1 MERKGIIAAGN
12 MLVDHVHQIVQWP
25 ERGWLAEITHSERST
40 GGAPLNVLLTLAKMH
55 VGLPLQAV
63 GLIGEDADG
72 DYILAMLD
80 QYHVNRQRVQR
91 TTFAPTS
98 MSQVMTDPSGQRTFF
113 HSPGANRLLDLPA
126 FDRLDGS
133 MKIFHLGYLLL
144 LDSLDMPDDEFG
156 TRSARLLAQM
166 RDQGY
171 ETSLDLVSRKG
182 DPRYQ
187 PLVLPALRH
196 LDYLVINELEAGEF
210 SGLEMRDGDDALNIA
225 HIADAAT
232 QLLAAGVRQRVV
244 IHCPE
249 GAWGEAPGEQGRWIP
264 SWLLEQKDIV
274 GSVGAGDAFCAGFL
288 YGCHESLPL
297 TESIYL
303 AHACWPPT
311 QLTARKRWP
320 SCRRLFARALNLTKI
335 AIFHYSSMNFISPNY
350 TLSIWHIRRGQHSA
364 RTLFRNE
371 IERGQ
376 GKNVRSHHH
385 RYFHYQRYLCAF
397 TRQRKTDAFSSAL

>member
-25 ERGWLAEITHSERST
+25 ERGWLAEIIHSERST

-55 VGLPLQAV
+55 AGLPLQAV
-63 GLIGEDADG
+63 GLIGEDGDG

-166 RDQGY
+166 REQGY

-196 LDYLVINELEAGEF
+196 LDYLVINELEAGDF
-210 SGLEMRDGDDALNIA
+210 SGLEMRDADDALNIA
-225 HIADAAT
+225 HIADAAA

-249 GAWGEAPGEQGRWIP
+249 GAWGETPGEAGRWVP
-264 SWLLEQKDIV
+264 SWKLEQNEII

-303 AHACWPPT
+303 AHAC
-311 QLTARKRWP
+311 
-320 SCRRLFARALNLTKI
+320 ARASLLAAN
-335 AIFHYSSMNFISPNY
+335 AIDGAKTLAELQLFIKEN
-350 TLSIWHIRRGQHSA
+350 T
-364 RTLFRNE
+364 
-371 IERGQ
+371 
-376 GKNVRSHHH
+376 
-385 RYFHYQRYLCAF
+385 
-397 TRQRKTDAFSSAL
+397 

>member
-12 MLVDHVHQIVQWP
+12 MLVDHVHQIRQWP
-25 ERGWLAEITHSERST
+25 ERGWLVEIMHSERAT

-55 VGLPLQAV
+55 AGLPLQAV
-63 GLIGEDADG
+63 GLIGEDGDG

-171 ETSLDLVSRKG
+171 ETSLDLVSRKVTRG
-182 DPRYQ
+182 DSRITLTSKEFTLLEFFLRHQ
-187 PLVLPALRH
+187 GEVLPRSL
-196 LDYLVINELEAGEF
+196 
-210 SGLEMRDGDDALNIA
+210 IA
-225 HIADAAT
+225 SQVWD
-232 QLLAAGVRQRVV
+232 
-244 IHCPE
+244 
-249 GAWGEAPGEQGRWIP
+249 
-264 SWLLEQKDIV
+264 
-274 GSVGAGDAFCAGFL
+274 
-288 YGCHESLPL
+288 
-297 TESIYL
+297 
-303 AHACWPPT
+303 
-311 QLTARKRWP
+311 
-320 SCRRLFARALNLTKI
+320 
-335 AIFHYSSMNFISPNY
+335 MNFDSDTNAIDVAIKRLRAKIDNDFSPKLIQ
-350 TLSIWHIRRGQHSA
+350 TVRGVGYV
-364 RTLFRNE
+364 LE
-371 IERGQ
+371 
-376 GKNVRSHHH
+376 VR
-385 RYFHYQRYLCAF
+385 
-397 TRQRKTDAFSSAL
+397 DEG

>member
-25 ERGWLAEITHSERST
+25 ERGWLAEIIHSERAT

-63 GLIGEDADG
+63 GLIGEDSDG
-72 DYILAMLD
+72 DYIMAMLD

-98 MSQVMTDPSGQRTFF
+98 MSQVMTDPTGQRTFF
-113 HSPGANRLLDLPA
+113 HSPAANRLLDLPA
-126 FDRLDGS
+126 FDRLDAS

-144 LDSLDMPDDEFG
+144 LDSLDLPDDEFG

-166 RDQGY
+166 REQGY

-187 PLVLPALRH
+187 PLVLPALRYV
-196 LDYLVINELEAGEF
+196 DYLVINELEAGEF
-210 SGLEMRDGDDALNIA
+210 SGLDMRNGNDAPDID
-225 HIADAAT
+225 HIALAAS
-232 QLLAAGVRQRVV
+232 QLLAAGVKQRVV

-249 GAWGEAPGEQGRWIP
+249 GAWGEAPGEPGQWIA
-264 SWLLEQKDIV
+264 SKQLEQEEII

-288 YGCHESLPL
+288 YGCHEAWPL
-297 TESIYL
+297 TDSIQL
-303 AHACWPPT
+303 AHAC
-311 QLTARKRWP
+311 
-320 SCRRLFARALNLTKI
+320 ARANLLAAN
-335 AIFHYSSMNFISPNY
+335 AIDGAK
-350 TLSIWHIRRGQHSA
+350 TLEELK
-364 RTLFRNE
+364 TLIHDN
-371 IERGQ
+371 
-376 GKNVRSHHH
+376 
-385 RYFHYQRYLCAF
+385 A
-397 TRQRKTDAFSSAL
+397 

>member
-25 ERGWLAEITHSERST
+25 ERGWLAEIVHSERST

-55 VGLPLQAV
+55 TGLPLQAV
-63 GLIGEDADG
+63 GLVGEDNDG
-72 DYILAMLD
+72 DYIMAMLE
-80 QYHVNRQRVQR
+80 QYHVNRQHVQR

-98 MSQVMTDPSGQRTFF
+98 MSQVMTDPDGQRTFF

-126 FDRLDGS
+126 FDRLDTS

-144 LDSLDMPDDEFG
+144 LDSLDMPDDEYG

-166 RDQGY
+166 QVQGF

-182 DPRYQ
+182 DPRYR
-187 PLVLPALRH
+187 PLVNPALTY

-210 SGLEMRDGDDALNIA
+210 SGLPIRYASGEPHIENIA
-225 HIADAAT
+225 QAAA

-249 GAWGEAPGEQGRWIP
+249 GAWGQTPHEPGAWIP
-264 SWLLEQKDIV
+264 SWPLSKEEIV

-288 YGCHESLPL
+288 YGCHQRWPLVESVQ
-297 TESIYL
+297 L
-303 AHACWPPT
+303 AHAC
-311 QLTARKRWP
+311 
-320 SCRRLFARALNLTKI
+320 ARASLLAANAIDGAKTLDELKTFI
-335 AIFHYSSMNFISPNY
+335 AEKS
-350 TLSIWHIRRGQHSA
+350 
-364 RTLFRNE
+364 
-371 IERGQ
+371 
-376 GKNVRSHHH
+376 
-385 RYFHYQRYLCAF
+385 
-397 TRQRKTDAFSSAL
+397 

>member
-1 MERKGIIAAGN
+1 MMERKGIIAAGN

-25 ERGWLAEITHSERST
+25 ERGWLAEIIHSERST

-55 VGLPLQAV
+55 AGLPLQAV
-63 GLIGEDADG
+63 GLIGEDGDG

-166 RDQGY
+166 REQGY

-210 SGLEMRDGDDALNIA
+210 SGLEMRDADDALNIA
-225 HIADAAT
+225 HIADAAA

-249 GAWGEAPGEQGRWIP
+249 GAWGETPGEAGRWVP
-264 SWLLEQKDIV
+264 SWKLEQNEII

-303 AHACWPPT
+303 AHAC
-311 QLTARKRWP
+311 
-320 SCRRLFARALNLTKI
+320 ARASLLAAN
-335 AIFHYSSMNFISPNY
+335 AIDGAKTLAELQLFIKEN
-350 TLSIWHIRRGQHSA
+350 T
-364 RTLFRNE
+364 
-371 IERGQ
+371 
-376 GKNVRSHHH
+376 
-385 RYFHYQRYLCAF
+385 
-397 TRQRKTDAFSSAL
+397 

>member
-1 MERKGIIAAGN
+1 MERRGVIAAGN

-25 ERGWLAEITHSERST
+25 ERGWLAEIIHSERAT

-63 GLIGEDADG
+63 GLIGDDSDG

-113 HSPGANRLLDLPA
+113 HSPAANRLLDLQA
-126 FDRLDGS
+126 FDRLDPT

-144 LDSLDMPDDEFG
+144 LDSLDLPDDEFG
-156 TRSARLLAQM
+156 TRSARLLSQM
-166 RDQGY
+166 RDLGY

-187 PLVLPALRH
+187 PLVLPALRYV
-196 LDYLVINELEAGEF
+196 DYLVINELEAGEF
-210 SGLEMRDGDDALNIA
+210 SGLEMRDSTNTPNIL
-225 HIADAAT
+225 HIAEAAS

-249 GAWGEAPGEQGRWIP
+249 GAWGQMPGEQGQWVP
-264 SWLLEQKDIV
+264 SRQLEPDEII

-288 YGCHESLPL
+288 YGCHEAWSLPQ
-297 TESIYL
+297 SIAL
-303 AHACWPPT
+303 AHAC
-311 QLTARKRWP
+311 
-320 SCRRLFARALNLTKI
+320 ARASLLAAN
-335 AIFHYSSMNFISPNY
+335 AIDGAKTLVELESS
-350 TLSIWHIRRGQHSA
+350 L
-364 RTLFRNE
+364 
-371 IERGQ
+371 
-376 GKNVRSHHH
+376 
-385 RYFHYQRYLCAF
+385 
-397 TRQRKTDAFSSAL
+397 

>member
-1 MERKGIIAAGN
+1 MMERKGIIAAGN
-12 MLVDHVHQIVQWP
+12 MLVDHVHQIIQWP

-40 GGAPLNVLLTLAKMH
+40 GGAPLNVLLTLAKMRT
-55 VGLPLQAV
+55 GLPLQAV
-63 GLIGEDADG
+63 GLIGQDSDG
-72 DYILAMLD
+72 DYIMAMLE
-80 QYHVNRQRVQR
+80 QYHVNRQHVQR

-126 FDRLDGS
+126 FDQLDNT

-144 LDSLDMPDDEFG
+144 LDSLDMPDDVYG

-166 RDQGY
+166 RDTGF

-210 SGLEMRDGDDALNIA
+210 SGLEIRLPNGEPHIA
-225 HIADAAT
+225 HIAAAARE
-232 QLLAAGVRQRVV
+232 LLDAGVRQRVV

-249 GAWGEAPGEQGRWIP
+249 GAWGETPEQGGVWIP
-264 SWLLEQKDIV
+264 SQKLEQREII

-288 YGCHESLPL
+288 YGCHERWTLA
-297 TESIYL
+297 ESIKL
-303 AHACWPPT
+303 AHAC
-311 QLTARKRWP
+311 
-320 SCRRLFARALNLTKI
+320 ARASL
-335 AIFHYSSMNFISPNY
+335 
-350 TLSIWHIRRGQHSA
+350 
-364 RTLFRNE
+364 
-371 IERGQ
+371 
-376 GKNVRSHHH
+376 
-385 RYFHYQRYLCAF
+385 LCANAIDGA
-397 TRQRKTDAFSSAL
+397 KTLEELQTEMSD

>member
-1 MERKGIIAAGN
+1 MERRGVIAAGN

-25 ERGWLAEITHSERST
+25 ERGWLAEIVHSERAT

-63 GLIGEDADG
+63 GLIGDDSDG

-113 HSPGANRLLDLPA
+113 HSPAANRLLDLPA
-126 FDRLDGS
+126 FDRLDPT

-144 LDSLDMPDDEFG
+144 LDSLDLPDDEFG
-156 TRSARLLAQM
+156 TRSARLLSQM
-166 RDQGY
+166 RDLGY

-187 PLVLPALRH
+187 PLVLPALRYV
-196 LDYLVINELEAGEF
+196 DYLVINELEAGEF
-210 SGLEMRDGDDALNIA
+210 SGLEMRDSTNTPNIL
-225 HIADAAT
+225 HIAEAAS

-249 GAWGEAPGEQGRWIP
+249 GAWGQTPGEQGLWVP
-264 SWLLEQKDIV
+264 SRQLEPDEII

-288 YGCHESLPL
+288 YGCHEAWSLP
-297 TESIYL
+297 ESIAL
-303 AHACWPPT
+303 AHAC
-311 QLTARKRWP
+311 
-320 SCRRLFARALNLTKI
+320 ARASLLAAN
-335 AIFHYSSMNFISPNY
+335 AIDGAKTLVELESS
-350 TLSIWHIRRGQHSA
+350 L
-364 RTLFRNE
+364 
-371 IERGQ
+371 
-376 GKNVRSHHH
+376 
-385 RYFHYQRYLCAF
+385 
-397 TRQRKTDAFSSAL
+397 

>member
-1 MERKGIIAAGN
+1 MERKGVIAAGN

-25 ERGWLAEITHSERST
+25 ERGWLAEIIHSERAT

-63 GLIGEDADG
+63 GLIGEDSDG
-72 DYILAMLD
+72 DYIMAMLD

-113 HSPGANRLLDLPA
+113 HSPAANRLLDLPA
-126 FDRLDGS
+126 FDRLDSS

-166 RDQGY
+166 REQGY

-187 PLVLPALRH
+187 PLVLPALRYV
-196 LDYLVINELEAGEF
+196 DYLVINELEVGEF
-210 SGLEMRDGDDALNIA
+210 SGLEMRNGDDAPDID
-225 HIADAAT
+225 HIALAAS
-232 QLLAAGVRQRVV
+232 QLLAAGVKQRVV

-249 GAWGEAPGEQGRWIP
+249 GAWGETPGEPGKWIA
-264 SWLLEQKDIV
+264 SKQLEQDEII

-288 YGCHESLPL
+288 YGCHEAWPL
-297 TESIYL
+297 TDSIQL
-303 AHACWPPT
+303 AHAC
-311 QLTARKRWP
+311 
-320 SCRRLFARALNLTKI
+320 ARASLLAAN
-335 AIFHYSSMNFISPNY
+335 AIDGAK
-350 TLSIWHIRRGQHSA
+350 TLEELK
-364 RTLFRNE
+364 TLIHDN
-371 IERGQ
+371 
-376 GKNVRSHHH
+376 
-385 RYFHYQRYLCAF
+385 A
-397 TRQRKTDAFSSAL
+397 

>member
-1 MERKGIIAAGN
+1 MMERKGIIAAGN

-55 VGLPLQAV
+55 
-63 GLIGEDADG
+63 G

-166 RDQGY
+166 RDHGY

-210 SGLEMRDGDDALNIA
+210 SGLTMRDENDAPHIA
-225 HIADAAT
+225 HIADAAA

-249 GAWGEAPGEQGRWIP
+249 GAWGEARGEEGRWIP
-264 SWLLEQKDIV
+264 SWMLEQEEII

-303 AHACWPPT
+303 AHAC
-311 QLTARKRWP
+311 
-320 SCRRLFARALNLTKI
+320 ARASLLAAN
-335 AIFHYSSMNFISPNY
+335 AIDGAKTLAELQAFIRE
-350 TLSIWHIRRGQHSA
+350 SI
-364 RTLFRNE
+364 
-371 IERGQ
+371 
-376 GKNVRSHHH
+376 
-385 RYFHYQRYLCAF
+385 
-397 TRQRKTDAFSSAL
+397 

>member
-1 MERKGIIAAGN
+1 M
-12 MLVDHVHQIVQWP
+12 
-25 ERGWLAEITHSERST
+25 
-40 GGAPLNVLLTLAKMH
+40 
-55 VGLPLQAV
+55 
-63 GLIGEDADG
+63 
-72 DYILAMLD
+72 
-80 QYHVNRQRVQR
+80 
-91 TTFAPTS
+91 
-98 MSQVMTDPSGQRTFF
+98 
-113 HSPGANRLLDLPA
+113 DLPA

-133 MKIFHLGYLLL
+133 LKIFHLGYLLL
-144 LDSLDMPDDEFG
+144 LDSLDMPDEEFG

-210 SGLEMRDGDDALNIA
+210 SGLEIRDGHDALNMA

-249 GAWGEAPGEQGRWIP
+249 GAWGEAPGEKGQWVP
-264 SWLLEQKDIV
+264 SWKLTQDEII

-303 AHACWPPT
+303 AHAC
-311 QLTARKRWP
+311 
-320 SCRRLFARALNLTKI
+320 ARASLLAAN
-335 AIFHYSSMNFISPNY
+335 AIDGAKTLAELQAFIQEN
-350 TLSIWHIRRGQHSA
+350 GQA
-364 RTLFRNE
+364 
-371 IERGQ
+371 
-376 GKNVRSHHH
+376 
-385 RYFHYQRYLCAF
+385 
-397 TRQRKTDAFSSAL
+397 AFS

>member
-1 MERKGIIAAGN
+1 MMARKGIVAAGN

-25 ERGWLAEITHSERST
+25 ERGWLAEITHSERAT
-40 GGAPLNVLLTLAKMH
+40 GGAPLNVLLTLAKLH

-63 GLIGEDADG
+63 GLIGEDNDG
-72 DYILAMLD
+72 DYIMAMLD

-133 MKIFHLGYLLL
+133 LKIFHLGYLLL
-144 LDSLDMPDDEFG
+144 LDSLDMPDDTFG

-166 RDQGY
+166 RDQGFK
-171 ETSLDLVSRKG
+171 TSLDLVSRKG

-196 LDYLVINELEAGEF
+196 VDYLVINELEAGEF
-210 SGLEMRDGDDALNIA
+210 SGLEMRDRNDAPDIA
-225 HIADAAT
+225 HIAQAAT
-232 QLLAAGVRQRVV
+232 QLLAAGVNERLV

-249 GAWGEAPGEQGRWIP
+249 GAWGQEPGQEGHWIP
-264 SWLLEQKDIV
+264 SWRLAQQEII

-288 YGCHESLPL
+288 YGCHESLPIQQ
-297 TESIYL
+297 SILL
-303 AHACWPPT
+303 AHAC
-311 QLTARKRWP
+311 
-320 SCRRLFARALNLTKI
+320 ARASLLAAN
-335 AIFHYSSMNFISPNY
+335 AIDGAKTLAELQLFIDEN
-350 TLSIWHIRRGQHSA
+350 RENR
-364 RTLFRNE
+364 
-371 IERGQ
+371 
-376 GKNVRSHHH
+376 
-385 RYFHYQRYLCAF
+385 
-397 TRQRKTDAFSSAL
+397 

>member
-25 ERGWLAEITHSERST
+25 ERGWLAEIIHSERAT

-63 GLIGEDADG
+63 GLIGEDSDG
-72 DYILAMLD
+72 DYIMAMLD

-98 MSQVMTDPSGQRTFF
+98 MSQVMTDPTGQRTFF
-113 HSPGANRLLDLPA
+113 HSPAANRLLDLPA
-126 FDRLDGS
+126 FDRLDAS

-144 LDSLDMPDDEFG
+144 LDSLDLPDDEFG

-166 RDQGY
+166 REQGY

-187 PLVLPALRH
+187 PLVLPALRYV
-196 LDYLVINELEAGEF
+196 DYLVINELEAGEF
-210 SGLEMRDGDDALNIA
+210 SGLDMRNGDDAPDID
-225 HIADAAT
+225 HIALAAS
-232 QLLAAGVRQRVV
+232 QLLAAGVKQRVV

-249 GAWGEAPGEQGRWIP
+249 GAWGEALGEPGQWIA
-264 SWLLEQKDIV
+264 SKQLEQEEII

-288 YGCHESLPL
+288 YGCHEAWPL
-297 TESIYL
+297 TDSIQL
-303 AHACWPPT
+303 AHAC
-311 QLTARKRWP
+311 
-320 SCRRLFARALNLTKI
+320 ARASLLAAN
-335 AIFHYSSMNFISPNY
+335 AIDGAK
-350 TLSIWHIRRGQHSA
+350 TLEELK
-364 RTLFRNE
+364 TLIHDN
-371 IERGQ
+371 
-376 GKNVRSHHH
+376 
-385 RYFHYQRYLCAF
+385 A
-397 TRQRKTDAFSSAL
+397 

>member
-25 ERGWLAEITHSERST
+25 ERGWLAEIVHSERAT

-55 VGLPLQAV
+55 VSLPLQAV
-63 GLIGEDADG
+63 GLIGEDNDG
-72 DYILAMLD
+72 DYIMAMLD

-113 HSPGANRLLDLPA
+113 HSPAANRLLDLPA
-126 FDRLDGS
+126 FDRLDSS

-144 LDSLDMPDDEFG
+144 LDSLDMPDEEFG

-166 RDQGY
+166 REQGY

-187 PLVLPALRH
+187 PLVLPALRYV
-196 LDYLVINELEAGEF
+196 DYLVINELEAGEF
-210 SGLEMRDGDDALNIA
+210 SGLEMRNGDDAPDID
-225 HIADAAT
+225 HIALAAS
-232 QLLAAGVRQRVV
+232 QLLAAGVKQRVV

-249 GAWGEAPGEQGRWIP
+249 GAWGEAPGEPGQWIA
-264 SWLLEQKDIV
+264 SKQLEQDEII

-288 YGCHESLPL
+288 YGCHEAWPL
-297 TESIYL
+297 TDSIQL
-303 AHACWPPT
+303 AHAC
-311 QLTARKRWP
+311 
-320 SCRRLFARALNLTKI
+320 ARASLLAAN
-335 AIFHYSSMNFISPNY
+335 AIDGAK
-350 TLSIWHIRRGQHSA
+350 TLEELK
-364 RTLFRNE
+364 TLIHDN
-371 IERGQ
+371 
-376 GKNVRSHHH
+376 
-385 RYFHYQRYLCAF
+385 A
-397 TRQRKTDAFSSAL
+397 

>member
-1 MERKGIIAAGN
+1 MERKGIVAAGN

-25 ERGWLAEITHSERST
+25 ERGWLAEITHSERAT
-40 GGAPLNVLLTLAKMH
+40 GGAPLNVLLTLAKLH

-63 GLIGEDADG
+63 GLIGEDNDG
-72 DYILAMLD
+72 DYIMAMLD

-126 FDRLDGS
+126 FDRLDS
-133 MKIFHLGYLLL
+133 TLKIFHLGYLLL

-166 RDQGY
+166 RDQGFK
-171 ETSLDLVSRKG
+171 TSLDLVSRKG

-196 LDYLVINELEAGEF
+196 VDYLVINELEAGEF
-210 SGLEMRDGDDALNIA
+210 SNLAMRDSNDAPDVGNIA
-225 HIADAAT
+225 QAAM
-232 QLLAAGVRQRVV
+232 QLLAAGVKERLV

-249 GAWGEAPGEQGRWIP
+249 GAWGQEPGQEGRWIP
-264 SWLLEQKDIV
+264 SWRLAQQEII

-288 YGCHESLPL
+288 YGCHESLPIE
-297 TESIYL
+297 ESIRL
-303 AHACWPPT
+303 AHAC
-311 QLTARKRWP
+311 
-320 SCRRLFARALNLTKI
+320 ARASLLAAN
-335 AIFHYSSMNFISPNY
+335 AIDGAK
-350 TLSIWHIRRGQHSA
+350 TLPELQ
-364 RTLFRNE
+364 LFMDE
-371 IERGQ
+371 
-376 GKNVRSHHH
+376 HP
-385 RYFHYQRYLCAF
+385 
-397 TRQRKTDAFSSAL
+397 

>member
-196 LDYLVINELEAGEF
+196 LDYLVINELEAG
-210 SGLEMRDGDDALNIA
+210 
-225 HIADAAT
+225 
-232 QLLAAGVRQRVV
+232 
-244 IHCPE
+244 
-249 GAWGEAPGEQGRWIP
+249 
-264 SWLLEQKDIV
+264 
-274 GSVGAGDAFCAGFL
+274 
-288 YGCHESLPL
+288 
-297 TESIYL
+297 
-303 AHACWPPT
+303 
-311 QLTARKRWP
+311 
-320 SCRRLFARALNLTKI
+320 
-335 AIFHYSSMNFISPNY
+335 
-350 TLSIWHIRRGQHSA
+350 
-364 RTLFRNE
+364 
-371 IERGQ
+371 
-376 GKNVRSHHH
+376 
-385 RYFHYQRYLCAF
+385 
-397 TRQRKTDAFSSAL
+397 

>member
-25 ERGWLAEITHSERST
+25 ERGWLAEIIHSERAT

-63 GLIGEDADG
+63 GLIGEDSDG
-72 DYILAMLD
+72 DYIMAMLD

-98 MSQVMTDPSGQRTFF
+98 MSQVMTDPTGQRTFF
-113 HSPGANRLLDLPA
+113 HSPAANRLLDLPA
-126 FDRLDGS
+126 FDRLDAS

-144 LDSLDMPDDEFG
+144 LDSLDLPDDEFG

-166 RDQGY
+166 REQGY

-187 PLVLPALRH
+187 PLVLPALRYV
-196 LDYLVINELEAGEF
+196 DYLVINELEAGEF
-210 SGLEMRDGDDALNIA
+210 SGLDMRNGDDAPDID
-225 HIADAAT
+225 HIALAAS
-232 QLLAAGVRQRVV
+232 QLLAAGVKQRVV

-249 GAWGEAPGEQGRWIP
+249 GAWGEAPGEPGQWIA
-264 SWLLEQKDIV
+264 SKQLEQEEII

-288 YGCHESLPL
+288 YGCHEAWPL
-297 TESIYL
+297 TDSIQL
-303 AHACWPPT
+303 AHAC
-311 QLTARKRWP
+311 
-320 SCRRLFARALNLTKI
+320 ARASLLAAN
-335 AIFHYSSMNFISPNY
+335 AIDGAK
-350 TLSIWHIRRGQHSA
+350 TLEE
-364 RTLFRNE
+364 L
-371 IERGQ
+371 
-376 GKNVRSHHH
+376 
-385 RYFHYQRYLCAF
+385 
-397 TRQRKTDAFSSAL
+397 KTIIHDNA